1 MTDALMDRIKAH
13 RSAPDTYDPPTF
25 EQMADRI
32 DLLEHEANLAKELVF
47 VNSDATPKK
56 MVIFTTKECV
66 ENIMSMYGSY
76 HAGDRYT
83 VTFDGRKIQKDHYGW
98 PT

>member
-13 RSAPDTYDPPTF
+13 RSAPDVYDPPTF
-25 EQMADRI
+25 DQMADHI
-32 DLLEHEANLAKELVF
+32 DLLVHEANIAKKLVF

-66 ENIMSMYGSY
+66 EDIMIMYGSHY
-76 HAGDRYT
+76 AGDRYT
-83 VTFDGRKIQKDHYGW
+83 VTFDGNKIQKDHNGW
-98 PT
+98 PK